1 MDTKSIGQLPRLS
14 PPTPIQVQVRKGH
27 GALNDVVMIDGVP
40 EAYGLLDDAAVG
52 AFVETICNRGD
63 GFGGA
68 DGVYFVDRS
77 RHLPV
82 ATYYNSDGS
91 AAEYC
96 GNGLRCV
103 GRYLLEATDEVQA
116 RVSSGGTSFEVSKL
130 PLSDDGMHNVSVRA
144 LDGLEIRTG
153 AAQLNIG
160 GVDLSFTL
168 VLAPNPHLVAVVE
181 PYRDG
186 LVVDDL
192 LVKVAEA
199 VRKEPGFE
207 AGVNVSLA
215 IRNPLEDD
223 WNWVIRTDE
232 RGAGLTPSCASGAVA
247 AAAAL
252 VTLGY
257 EELGRELYIRNVG
270 GPIVVRIDE
279 RDGVLFPTHSGNAT
293 WVFDAAASVIDP
305 LSRNITIGDLEKFED
320 ELISAES
327 LYWENANYLR
337 RVGVEARGEELQARA
352 TPSSTAT
359 V

>member
-14 PPTPIQVQVRKGH
+14 PPTPFQVQVRKGH

-40 EAYGLLDDAAVG
+40 KAYGLLDDAAVG

-77 RHLPV
+77 RQLPV

-153 AAQLNIG
+153 AAQLNID

-181 PYRDG
+181 PYSDG
-186 LVVDDL
+186 LAFDDL

-199 VRKEPGFE
+199 VRREAGFE

-215 IRNPLEDD
+215 IRVPLKDD

-247 AAAAL
+247 AAATLVAL
-252 VTLGY
+252 DYEQLGS
-257 EELGRELYIRNVG
+257 ELFIRNVG

-279 RDGVLFPTHSGNAT
+279 RDGILFPTHSGNAT
-293 WVFDAAASVIDP
+293 WVFDTTVSFADP
-305 LSRNITIGDLEKFED
+305 LDRNISFGNLKRFED
-320 ELISAES
+320 ELMSAES
-327 LYWENANYLR
+327 LYWENADYLH
-337 RVGVEARGEELQARA
+337 RVGVEARAEEFQARA
-352 TPSSTAT
+352 TPNSTIA